1 MEALIGRF
9 LEHSKLGWTFLKKE
23 KERERLGD
31 RLITQ
36 IERRLLL
43 SLEVEVLAVSSAIH
57 PFINPYTT
65 NSRTVKRQRSVDD
78 DFRRSSN
85 ALSLRCFVCLFD

>member
-1 MEALIGRF
+1 M
-9 LEHSKLGWTFLKKE
+9 KE

-43 SLEVEVLAVSSAIH
+43 RLEVEVLAVSSAIH
-57 PFINPYTT
+57 TQPTPG
-65 NSRTVKRQRSVDD
+65 R
-78 DFRRSSN
+78 
-85 ALSLRCFVCLFD
+85 